1 MCNHDGVLSGK
12 KLQDCTYEQVK
23 DLKLSNG
30 ETLPTFE
37 AMLAQLAESD
47 ATRLILE
54 FKSHSTSERNDAV
67 VDACLDMI
75 RQKGLEDMVDY
86 IAFDYNVCKRVVAA
100 LPEAEVGYLNGD
112 KDPATVHADGIRC
125 IDYSYGNLNSHPTWI
140 DEAHQLRMKVN
151 VWTVN
156 SDNDLMVWM
165 GKGVDYI
172 TTDNPDRL
180 QIMIEAFCI
189 E

>member
-1 MCNHDGVLSGK
+1 
-12 KLQDCTYEQVK
+12 
-23 DLKLSNG
+23 
-30 ETLPTFE
+30 
-37 AMLAQLAESD
+37 MLNQLAESD

-54 FKSHSTSERNDAV
+54 FKSHSTTDRNNAV

-140 DEAHQLRMKVN
+140 DEAHELGMKVN

-172 TTDNPDRL
+172 TTDNPQL
-180 QIMIEAFCI
+180 VGKFINE
-189 E
+189 